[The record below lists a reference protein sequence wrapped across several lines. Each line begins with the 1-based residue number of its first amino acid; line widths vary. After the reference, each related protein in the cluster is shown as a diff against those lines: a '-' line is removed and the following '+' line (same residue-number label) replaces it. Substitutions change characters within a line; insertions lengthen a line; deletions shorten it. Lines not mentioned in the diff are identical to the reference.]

1 MKQRRCTTGF
11 LLVALLAVVVLVRLP
26 VTSAQAPAPLG
37 MVSSAHPVATEA
49 GLEILRAGGNA
60 FDAAVAIA
68 ATLNVV
74 EPMMSGIGGYGT
86 IMVYDAK
93 SKRARF
99 LNCSG
104 RIPKSLDS
112 DVFRAPAP
120 NWRENRTGAKA
131 VSTPGNLNCL
141 EAMSKEYGALPWKR
155 LFDPAIRAAEGHTL
169 NANVAR
175 AIAAAFKE
183 FPPHTQAF
191 YGKNGQPLAD
201 GDQLVQKDLAASFRK
216 IAQHG
221 AKVLHGGELGAAI
234 DRAMREQGSFLTLAD
249 LRDNKAEWWE
259 PIRINYRGHQ
269 VVTSSPPANSFDM
282 LVRLG
287 MMSRLDAAKLGHN
300 SGDYLH
306 WFAEIT
312 KHGFWVRLRHA
323 SDPDVAPVPL
333 AELFSEKYW
342 TARIAEIDA
351 QRAKPFVPPGA
362 NRAAA
367 TSHSDSE
374 LALQSHTTHF
384 VVADKWGNVVSATQ
398 TLGNLFGSRL
408 MAPGTGIWLNNSLA
422 YSTFEPKGNTMEAFP
437 GRHKLSGDCPTLIF
451 RDGRVWAA
459 LGTPGGHTI
468 GQTVPQ
474 IVMNLI
480 DFKMDMTQA
489 IAAPRISFNEP
500 DDLLVENAIP
510 AAVFDALAARGHRTR
525 RAQALGNATGLTIE
539 YDAQGKPARFHGAAD
554 PRGAG
559 TAKSN

>member
-1 MKQRRCTTGF
+1 MKFKHRIALALFFT
-11 LLVALLAVVVLVRLP
+11 LLPIHPGSVAQN
-26 VTSAQAPAPLG
+26 TPAELG
-37 MVSSAHPVATEA
+37 MVSSAHPLATEA

-60 FDAAVAIA
+60 FDAAVTVA

-86 IMVYDAK
+86 ILTYDAK

-104 RIPKSLDS
+104 RIPRSLNS

-131 VSTPGNLNCL
+131 VSTPGNLNCW
-141 EAMSKEYGALPWKR
+141 EAMSREYSALPWKR
-155 LFDPAIRAAEGHTL
+155 LFDPAIRAADEGHDL
-169 NANVAR
+169 DPLMAR
-175 AIAAAFKE
+175 FLAAAYKD
-183 FPPHTQAF
+183 FPEHAKTF
-191 YGKNGQPLAD
+191 YGKDGQPLRA
-201 GDQLVQKDLAASFRK
+201 GERLVQKDLAASFRK
-216 IAQHG
+216 IAAQG
-221 AKVLHGGELGAAI
+221 AKALHGGEIGAAI

-249 LRDNKAEWWE
+249 LRQNKAEWWE
-259 PIRINYRGHQ
+259 PIRISYRGYE

-287 MMSRLDAAKLGHN
+287 MMSRLDHAKLGHN
-300 SGDYLH
+300 SADYLH
-306 WFAEIT
+306 WFAEVT

-333 AELFSEKYW
+333 KELLSEEYW
-342 TARIAEIDA
+342 RARIAEIDP
-351 QRAKPFVPPGA
+351 QRAKPFVPSGA
-362 NRAAA
+362 GTSPSATANEPAAKQD
-367 TSHSDSE
+367 T
-374 LALQSHTTHF
+374 QSHTTHF

-422 YSTFEPKGNTMEAFP
+422 YSTFEPKGNPMDAFP

-451 RDGRVWAA
+451 QNSRLWAA

-468 GQTVPQ
+468 GQTIPQ

-480 DFKMDMTQA
+480 DFRMEIQQA
-489 IAAPRISFNEP
+489 IAAPRISFAEP
-500 DDLLVENAIP
+500 DELVVENAIP
-510 AAVFDALAARGHRTR
+510 GKVYDALAARGHRVR
-525 RAQALGNATGLTIE
+525 RAESLGNAHGLTIE
-539 YDAQGKPARFHGAAD
+539 YGANGKPIRFRGGAD
-554 PRGAG
+554 PRGTG
-559 TAKSN
+559 TARGQ